1 VALAILWRKK
11 PELHRRLLFI
21 ATCCLLAAAFGRFP
35 YVSDHNLFYVCVDAV
50 ILLGVLRDLLVSR
63 SVHRVYR
70 VALPVLIAWQALIMY
85 LYLGA
90 PAWWHTVTSRIVG

>member
-1 VALAILWRKK
+1 
-11 PELHRRLLFI
+11 
-21 ATCCLLAAAFGRFP
+21 
-35 YVSDHNLFYVCVDAV
+35 
-50 ILLGVLRDLLVSR
+50 VSR